1 MVALDYIPAT
11 GLLEGLA
18 PNILLMDRSA
28 PSQSPS
34 WAQKPHV
41 RPLGAA
47 AQTNA
52 DRALALHRR
61 TAKAA
66 TRGRTTIRIRTCQCP
81 LPHPCKGD
89 RKMASRPEIKVKK
102 SEPDDTV
109 QELPNQK
116 AKKEAGN
123 YRLQVDRQTK
133 AFYMTEEAAEAA
145 GLVIKKGHPVV
156 QVSIYNSA
164 EGVNKIIELPK

>member
-1 MVALDYIPAT
+1 MAT
-11 GLLEGLA
+11 
-18 PNILLMDRSA
+18 
-28 PSQSPS
+28 
-34 WAQKPHV
+34 
-41 RPLGAA
+41 
-47 AQTNA
+47 
-52 DRALALHRR
+52 
-61 TAKAA
+61 
-66 TRGRTTIRIRTCQCP
+66 
-81 LPHPCKGD
+81 
-89 RKMASRPEIKVKK
+89 RPEIKVKK
-102 SEPDDTV
+102 SEPDDTA
-109 QELPNQK
+109 QEAPSQK